1 MPRLCQAAWIFSFVL
16 AIPVSGQQTPQPS
29 GSLDHTQLMVFRDA
43 QGIQKP
49 VTSVAD
55 WKQRRADILRGM
67 EATMG
72 PLPGP
77 DRRCP
82 LNIKILEETRTEKY
96 LRRKITYE
104 AERGDHVP
112 AYLLIPHKRQEPA
125 AAMLCLHQTTR
136 IGKGEP
142 AGIGGKPAL
151 HYAHELAE
159 RGYICLAPD
168 YPSFGDY
175 PYDFNRPGEPY
186 VSGTM
191 KAIWNNVRAIDL
203 LQAMPEVAPHR
214 IGCIG
219 HSLGGHNTLFTSA
232 FETRIRAAVTS
243 CGFTAFHHYYQGK
256 LAPWAQDRYMPRV
269 RETYGNDPD
278 RISFDFH
285 EVIGAIAPR
294 AVFINAPLHDGN
306 FENTGVRQV
315 VAATR
320 PVYQLFQREQVLQAV
335 YPDCGHDF
343 PATIRQQVFR
353 WLDEQLK

>member
-1 MPRLCQAAWIFSFVL
+1 M
-16 AIPVSGQQTPQPS
+16 
-29 GSLDHTQLMVFRDA
+29 
-43 QGIQKP
+43 K
-49 VTSVAD
+49 
-55 WKQRRADILRGM
+55 KRRADILRGM

-72 PLPGP
+72 PLPDP
-77 DRRCP
+77 SRRCP
-82 LNIKILEETRTEKY
+82 LHIKILEETRTEKY

-112 AYLLIPHKRQEPA
+112 AYLLIPHQRQGPG

-142 AGIGGKPAL
+142 SGLGGKPAL

-203 LQAMPEVAPHR
+203 LQAMPEVASHR

-306 FENTGVRQV
+306 FENTGVRKV

-320 PVYQLFQREQVLQAV
+320 PVYQLFQREPNLQAV

-343 PATIRQQVFR
+343 PGTIRQQVYR